1 MEQYFSNTPL
11 GRVSRIQN
19 DNEVFYYANPGKQ
32 FLSICLAP
40 ASQTIEYDIR
50 YNNDID
56 NLLLYVKQ
64 NGEIQVYDPDEILEI
79 LGL

>member
-1 MEQYFSNTPL
+1 MEGDFPNIPL
-11 GRVSRIQN
+11 GKVVRIQEGK
-19 DNEVFYYANPGKQ
+19 EVFYYAHCKQ

-40 ASQTIEYDIR
+40 ASQTIEHDIR
-50 YNNDID
+50 NDKII

-64 NGEIQVYDPDEILEI
+64 DDEIQVYDLDEIEEI

>member
-1 MEQYFSNTPL
+1 MEQNFPKL
-11 GRVSRIQN
+11 GEVSRVQRGK
-19 DNEVFYYANPGKQ
+19 EVFYYAYCKQ

-50 YNNDID
+50 HNNKII